1 MLERINQ
8 ILGVATPF
16 AVLAAGIFFAC
27 FLRGLPFSRLRTGLR
42 AVLRQR
48 NDGVSPFRSLALAL
62 AGTLGVGNIVG
73 VSSAIALGG
82 FGAVFWMWISA
93 LAAMFLKYAEVVLAL
108 KHRETLP
115 NGTYRGGAPYYIRAC
130 FSQRGTLRL
139 GNGASLLFAALC
151 LVNALMMGCVI
162 QSNAVA
168 SASQS
173 AFGVSPWI
181 CGLLLA
187 LLCFTLLIRGSHA
200 ITAVTSVLVPVMSGA
215 FLILSLSILYLRRDS
230 IPEAFLAIVKDAFR
244 PESTAGGVF
253 GFLLSR
259 GLRFGTIRGII
270 SNEAGCG
277 TSPTAHAASSA
288 KSPVEQG
295 MFGIIEVFVDTILLC
310 TVTALV
316 VVIHYEEVSHLTADP
331 MGMTLAA
338 YCIPFDATCAAFI
351 KRLLSLAILCFGFA
365 TMLCWGHYGH
375 EALAFLLHV
384 ATRKKA
390 PDADGKNRSTL
401 IFSLCFCAAALLG
414 AVAAP
419 LLIWSLT
426 DLVTGVMTLL
436 NTSVLCL
443 CAKQIR
449 GETFSYFGTR
459 KGRTRRRD
467 RPHSA
472 KPPSQNV
479 RISTALRRP

>member
-1 MLERINQ
+1 MLETINR

-16 AVLAAGIFFAC
+16 SVLAAGIFFSC
-27 FLRGLPFSRLRTGLR
+27 FLRGLPFSRLRIGLR
-42 AVLRQR
+42 AILRQR

-93 LAAMFLKYAEVVLAL
+93 LAAMFLKYAEVVLAV
-108 KHRETLP
+108 KHREALP
-115 NGTYRGGAPYYIRAC
+115 NGAYRGGAPYYIRAC
-130 FSQRGTLRL
+130 FSQRGALRL
-139 GNGASLLFAALC
+139 GNGAALLFAVLC

-168 SASQS
+168 SASGS
-173 AFGVSPWI
+173 AFGVSPWL
-181 CGLLLA
+181 CGILLA

-200 ITAVTSVLVPVMSGA
+200 ITAVTGVLVPVMSGA
-215 FLILSLSILYLRRDS
+215 FLILSLAVLYLRREA
-230 IPEAFLAIVKDAFR
+230 IPEALLAIVKDAFR
-244 PESTAGGVF
+244 PESAAGGAF

-295 MFGIIEVFVDTILLC
+295 LFGILEVFVDTILLC

-316 VVIHYEEVSHLTADP
+316 VVIHYGEVSHLTADP
-331 MGMTLAA
+331 MRMTLAA
-338 YCIPFDATCAAFI
+338 YCAPFDATCAALVE
-351 KRLLSLAILCFGFA
+351 KLLSLAILCFGFA
-365 TMLCWGHYGH
+365 TMLCWAHYGN
-375 EALAFLLHV
+375 EALIFLLRV
-384 ATRKKA
+384 AAKRDT
-390 PDADGKNRSTL
+390 PVSGKHQRSTL
-401 IFSLCFCAAALLG
+401 LFSLCFCAAALLG
-414 AVAAP
+414 AIAAP
-419 LLIWSLT
+419 LMIWSLT

-436 NTSVLCL
+436 NTFVLCL

-449 GETFSYFGTR
+449 SETLSYFGAR
-459 KGRTRRRD
+459 KGRIRRRD
-467 RPHSA
+467 RSPSA
-472 KPPSQNV
+472 KPPS
-479 RISTALRRP
+479 RDARLTASRRP